1 MIVVMAVRLPVCKST
16 VIVTGICVEA
26 RAVSKGAPG
35 GMLCI
40 KPIALTVAS
49 ESTAPTV
56 NAVKIIT
63 VAVNAG
69 INKVTAA
76 STFMPSDCPIDV
88 ATAVEVM
95 CVCLEARH
103 VTTRPPRMEG

>member
-1 MIVVMAVRLPVCKST
+1 
-16 VIVTGICVEA
+16 
-26 RAVSKGAPG
+26 
-35 GMLCI
+35 MLCI

-49 ESTAPTV
+49 ESTAPTI

-63 VAVNAG
+63 VAANAG
-69 INKVTAA
+69 INNATAA
-76 STFMPSDCPIDV
+76 STLMPPDCLIDV

-95 CVCLEARH
+95 CFCLEARH